1 LVQYVENGRNPDIYT
16 REFVELVRRLNQ
28 LTRGKMHAF
37 SDFRDVL
44 AREMSS
50 ALPEVAEDVRMVV
63 ERTGGVV
70 FVVVVAGG
78 WIGIGNGNHGA
89 GGGQ

>member
-1 LVQYVENGRNPDIYT
+1 LYIYT

-63 ERTGGVV
+63 ERTGGEVDVV
-70 FVVVVAGG
+70 EEAGG
-78 WIGIGNGNHGA
+78 RNGNGNGNGNHAA
-89 GGGQ
+89 GGGQYR